1 MDLERLKQNLRLRS
15 GRLKKSRKPGGRP
28 DSSVTTQTK
37 VSVQRDKPSTPVQR
51 EPRPAKT
58 APSGPLQEEPSLR
71 NWDTGTALPQ
81 ITSGVSP
88 SSPKQRPEIHQ
99 TATLSDAN
107 PNLPKMSSRY
117 GRSGIERP
125 RTNISSKP
133 AQKPLPVQRT
143 LSDTD
148 ARVAV
153 TSDTSDALDFDLRP
167 PPPRQKPPS
176 VESLSESLFSS
187 GYLDIL
193 LRRPEYLARFT
204 SFLAKYQPESQPILL
219 RFLETQKAMKAIEYA
234 NAVAE
239 GIDPLPPVDQ
249 KSGSIR
255 PSTAATVDKAFEE
268 WSASAFRILTDVAL
282 PACITY
288 NLVKVVSDC
297 LIDEITGRQTPLLG
311 DLVGGLSEVFCLTD
325 PSQEDN
331 PIIYASAEFYRFT
344 GYGPDDV
351 IGRNCRFL
359 QGPRTKRESVAR
371 LRRSIVEGQAI
382 SETLLN
388 YRRDGRPFI
397 NLLMIAPL
405 HDDKG
410 NVKYHIGAQAD
421 VTGLVERGKGLVGFE
436 RYLVQREIE
445 KREQE
450 LNSKLGEEDPAHAR
464 KSRALAKLRELSQTF
479 DLEESA
485 IVRSQSRSASTT
497 RNGEEGSIGGG
508 RRASRRLIADSDPSS
523 DNEEDDRISGRD
535 DAWTLGQSG
544 PFSSSGKLPGV
555 YDSYMLIRPAPSL
568 RIVFVSPKLRRR
580 LGDIIQ
586 HPFLSHVAAPSRTL
600 AGLKESLGTGVPVSA
615 KIHFMLNRGERRD
628 GTKIS
633 ANRKPDETGQSRV
646 CWVSATPLLGSD
658 DRIGVWMVVVVDK
671 TKVSAAPKIERE
683 AEKNVT
689 EVPIA
694 GRMHSTNNSNL
705 SYLNLDIPVH
715 DPPGQWPQSQRDPTP
730 KPDMPAEE
738 APIKPA
744 KLEQVADQTSTI
756 QSPTS
761 MSMGS
766 TLTANQEKERDLPAA
781 QQVEEQRP
789 NGAEQAHGDADSDFI
804 PVGTTDARLSDN
816 NVPSPD
822 KDHAEDIPQPQTPE
836 QPEWVQHEP
845 DHDGEPEAPTAS
857 EVDSALENELAGIKS
872 GLERLSL
879 DSRNMHAA
887 FQNEADLFHG
897 FSDNEDTPRRPEHLS
912 RFESRSHS
920 HSPSQSGSVIG
931 DHSAPISHNGI
942 HYLEYLRHPGSRSSS
957 EYHRGMPGSGIL
969 SSIYHPESGEYYS
982 ADDGEDFN
990 DDQCARTP
998 YSVD

>member
-15 GRLKKSRKPGGRP
+15 GRLKKSRRPGGRP

-37 VSVQRDKPSTPVQR
+37 VSVPRDKPSTPVQR
-51 EPRPAKT
+51 ETRPAKT

-107 PNLPKMSSRY
+107 PDLPKTSSRY

-125 RTNISSKP
+125 RTSTSSKP

-148 ARVAV
+148 AGVAV
-153 TSDTSDALDFDLRP
+153 ISDTSDALDFDLRP

-187 GYLDIL
+187 GYLNIL

-249 KSGSIR
+249 RSGSFR

-282 PACITY
+282 PAYITY

-311 DLVGGLSEVFCLTD
+311 DLVVGLSEVFCLTD

-371 LRRSIVEGQAI
+371 LRRSIVEGQGI

-436 RYLVQREIE
+436 RYLVTQEIE

-450 LNSKLGEEDPAHAR
+450 LNSKIGKEDPVHTQ

-497 RNGEEGSIGGG
+497 RNGEEGSIGSG
-508 RRASRRLIADSDPSS
+508 RRASRRLIADSDPPSE
-523 DNEEDDRISGRD
+523 NEDERITANDDT
-535 DAWTLGQSG
+535 WNLGQSG
-544 PFSSSGKLPGV
+544 PFGSSGKLPGV

-580 LGDIIQ
+580 LGDVIQ

-633 ANRKPDETGQSRV
+633 ADRKPDETGQSRV

-671 TKVSAAPKIERE
+671 TKVFAASKLERE
-683 AEKNVT
+683 AGKNVT
-689 EVPIA
+689 EVPISGRTHGA
-694 GRMHSTNNSNL
+694 GNSNL

-715 DPPGQWPQSQRDPTP
+715 DPPGQRRQSQRDPTP
-730 KPDMPAEE
+730 KQDMPAEE
-738 APIKPA
+738 MPVKPA
-744 KLEQVADQTSTI
+744 KLEQVADQTSTV

-761 MSMGS
+761 ISMGS

-789 NGAEQAHGDADSDFI
+789 NGAEEAHADADSDFI
-804 PVGTTDARLSDN
+804 PVGTTDARLSDD

-822 KDHAEDIPQPQTPE
+822 KDFAVDLPQPQTPE
-836 QPEWVQHEP
+836 QPERAQHEP

-897 FSDNEDTPRRPEHLS
+897 FSDNEDTPRRPEHPS
-912 RFESRSHS
+912 RFESCSHS
-920 HSPSQSGSVIG
+920 HSPSQSGSVIV

-942 HYLEYLRHPGSRSSS
+942 HYLEYLCHPGSRSSS